1 MSEIHA
7 RALAPVEPKNDEV
20 TSSVSAARKK
30 TGTHHGRR
38 RFLVPAV
45 VVALLAAVVGGVSL
59 MERTRPGSI
68 LDQTEP
74 PQSVASDAWGV
85 ALAATTE
92 FRESASRDLSI
103 VLDKMRNVT
112 EDIVGE
118 TLDEAEEDDAPEADS
133 SSSQSRRAEPSPDVS
148 PEPGT
153 GVAGPAAFD
162 GGEGAIEPDT
172 VGITQV
178 AAVSD
183 VRELGEAVDPGVSAE
198 LFDSRDVNVTPP
210 ATIRH
215 KLPTLA
221 DEAAWNEQIGVV
233 ETIISASGSV
243 EQVKLLSPPES
254 VHQAMI
260 LSAIK
265 TWRFRPAELDGLP
278 VRYRQLIQVAIPR

>member
-1 MSEIHA
+1 M
-7 RALAPVEPKNDEV
+7 
-20 TSSVSAARKK
+20 
-30 TGTHHGRR
+30 
-38 RFLVPAV
+38 
-45 VVALLAAVVGGVSL
+45 

-74 PQSVASDAWGV
+74 LQSVASDAWGV

-103 VLDKMRNVT
+103 VLEKMRNVT
-112 EDIVGE
+112 GDIVGE
-118 TLDEAEEDDAPEADS
+118 TLSEAEEDDAPEADS

-148 PEPGT
+148 PELET

-162 GGEGAIEPDT
+162 GAEGAIEPDT

-183 VRELGEAVDPGVSAE
+183 VPELGEAVDPGVSAA

-210 ATIRH
+210 ATIRL

-221 DEAAWNEQIGVV
+221 DEAAWNGQIGVV

-243 EQVKLLSPPES
+243 EQVKLVTPPET

-278 VRYRQLIQVAIPR
+278 VRYRQLIHVAIPR